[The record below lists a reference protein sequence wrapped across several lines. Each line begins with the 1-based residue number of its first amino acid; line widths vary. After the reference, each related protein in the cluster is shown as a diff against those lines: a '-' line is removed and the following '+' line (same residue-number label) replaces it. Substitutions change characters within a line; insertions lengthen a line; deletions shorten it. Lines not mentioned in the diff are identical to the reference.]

1 MSDRQLAIAQNCATN
16 GRLFACMLFCAS
28 LASYS
33 KGGAPI
39 DLTVWAAAPV
49 GLSVIID
56 LLPAGRFPSFVLMFV
71 MYALSI
77 IVALYLLT
85 IAR

>member
-16 GRLFACMLFCAS
+16 GRLFCCMLFAAS
-28 LASYS
+28 LASYI

-39 DLTVWAAAPV
+39 DLAVWSAVPV
-49 GLSVIID
+49 GLSIIAD
-56 LLPAGRFPSFVLMFV
+56 QLPVGGRPSMIVV
-71 MYALSI
+71 GTMYALCAL
-77 IVALYLLT
+77 IVLLLLT